1 VPIHNSDIAEQFD
14 EVADLL
20 EIEGANAFRIRAY
33 RNAARSLR
41 DLAHSVAGMVR
52 DGADLTEL
60 PGIGKDL
67 AGKIETVVETGKFPQ
82 LEELKKD
89 VPEGLVDVL
98 GIAGLGPKRVRKIHE
113 ELGVTDLEGL
123 TKAAK
128 EGRIRKLSG
137 FGKKT
142 EDNILHEL
150 ETRGSGETRT
160 RRREAEDR
168 AEPLVD
174 YLAGTKGVDKVVVAG
189 SYRRRKETV
198 GDLDILVTCTSV
210 SPVVKRFV
218 DYEDVRDVIS
228 KGETRSTVI
237 LKNGLQ
243 VDLRVVES
251 ASYGAALHYFTGS
264 KAHNIHVRRMGQ
276 DQGLKI
282 NEYGVFRGDKRIAGK
297 TEEEVYA
304 QVGLPYIEPELRED
318 RGEIEAA
325 RTGKLPELIE
335 LDDIRG
341 NLHSHTRASDGAN
354 TLREMAAAA
363 KERGWA
369 YLAVTDHSRAV
380 RVANGLDEDRLAKQI
395 DEIDAINDELEGIT
409 LLKSIEVDILEDG
422 GLDLPDS
429 ILKRL
434 DLRVCAVHSHFKLSR
449 DKQTERVMR
458 AMDNPCFTIM
468 AHPTGRLIGT
478 REAYAIDMERII
490 EHARQTGCVLEI
502 NAQPERLD
510 LNDAHC
516 KMARDAGVK
525 LSIGTDAHTTGHL
538 DFMRYGIDQARRG
551 WVTADDVV
559 NTRSLKD
566 LRKLVAR

>member
-1 VPIHNSDIAEQFD
+1 MPIHNSDIAEQFD

-33 RNAARSLR
+33 RNAARTLR

-52 DGADLTEL
+52 DDADLTEL
-60 PGIGKDL
+60 PGIGEDL
-67 AGKIETVVETGKFPQ
+67 AGKIETIVETGKFPQ
-82 LEELKKD
+82 LEDLKKD

-98 GIAGLGPKRVRKIHE
+98 GIAGLGPKRVQKIHE

-128 EGRIRKLSG
+128 EGRVRKLSG

-160 RRREAEDR
+160 QRREAEDR
-168 AEPLVD
+168 AEPLVA
-174 YLAGTKGVDKVVVAG
+174 YLAETKGVDKVVVAG

-198 GDLDILVTCTSV
+198 GDLDILVTCTSD

-318 RGEIEAA
+318 RGEIDAA
-325 RTGKLPELIE
+325 RKGKLPELIE

-341 NLHSHTRASDGAN
+341 NLHSHTKASDGAN

-369 YLAVTDHSRAV
+369 YLAITDHSKAV

-395 DEIDAINDELEGIT
+395 DEIDAVNDELEGVT

-434 DLRVCAVHSHFKLSR
+434 DLRICAVHSHFRLSR

-478 REAYAIDMERII
+478 REGYAIDMERII
-490 EHARQTGCVLEI
+490 EHARQTGCILEI

>member
-1 VPIHNSDIAEQFD
+1 MPIHNSDIAEQFD

-33 RNAARSLR
+33 RNAARTLR

-52 DGADLTEL
+52 DDADLTEL

-67 AGKIETVVETGKFPQ
+67 AGKIETIVETGKFPQ
-82 LEELKKD
+82 LEDLKKD

-98 GIAGLGPKRVRKIHE
+98 GIAGLGPKRVQKIHE

-128 EGRIRKLSG
+128 EGRVRKLSG

-160 RRREAEDR
+160 QRREAEGR

-198 GDLDILVTCTSV
+198 GDLDILVTCTSD

-341 NLHSHTRASDGAN
+341 NLHSHTKASDGAN

-369 YLAVTDHSRAV
+369 YIAITDHSKAV

-395 DEIDAINDELEGIT
+395 DEIDAVNDELEGIT

-434 DLRVCAVHSHFKLSR
+434 DLRICAVHSHFRLSR
-449 DKQTERVMR
+449 DKQTERVMQ

-490 EHARQTGCVLEI
+490 EHARQTGCILEL

-525 LSIGTDAHTTGHL
+525 LSIGTDAHTTGQL